1 MKSVFDTRVLALSKS
16 SLTKIVRPVRFIVKD
31 TVERDGLKFH
41 VGNVMYVLEP
51 GEHIPILFMGAFQ
64 VNDWIICLEKSMIAD
79 TRPMIC
85 GFYKGVEHCNFGPTT
100 TDNLLKEFFDFFEQK
115 ILKE

>member
-16 SLTKIVRPVRFIVKD
+16 SLTKIIRPVRFIVKD

-51 GEHIPILFMGAFQ
+51 GEHIGSIHLPEYPLQQA
-64 VNDWIICLEKSMIAD
+64 
-79 TRPMIC
+79 
-85 GFYKGVEHCNFGPTT
+85 
-100 TDNLLKEFFDFFEQK
+100 
-115 ILKE
+115 